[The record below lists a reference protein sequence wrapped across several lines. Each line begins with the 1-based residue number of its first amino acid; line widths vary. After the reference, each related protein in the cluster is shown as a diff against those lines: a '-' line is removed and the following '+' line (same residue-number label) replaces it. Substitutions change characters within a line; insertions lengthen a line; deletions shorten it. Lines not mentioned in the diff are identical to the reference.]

1 MNLIASTSTF
11 SFFTLIS
18 RVLGY
23 FRDILIA
30 IFLGTSVY
38 ADAFFVAFR
47 IPNTFRRLLSEGTFN
62 AAFVPSYA
70 GLVAKNKLLAQSF
83 AKNIF
88 NFLFVGLLLII
99 LIAEIFMHQIVF
111 VIAPGFSDN
120 LELVNLTTKLC
131 RITFPFLFFVCL
143 ASFFSAILNTHNKF
157 GFAAAIPIILNVIL
171 ISSLLISKYI
181 DLPEVELLSYAV
193 TFAGLVQF
201 ISLIFYT
208 KKYFKFSIEFK
219 LSMNKKLKFFFKK
232 LLPSVLSSGVV
243 QINILIGTIIASFQS
258 GAVSYLYY
266 ADRLYQITLAIA
278 GIAVGTVILP
288 ELSKKIKLNN
298 YKLAQDLQSKSINL
312 CLFIS
317 LPAAVGLY
325 IASYDI
331 VNALFGYGSFT
342 EISVKNTSAALK
354 FFAIGI
360 PAFALLKIFSSFY
373 FARNNTQTPFHLSVI
388 VVVINLVLSIY
399 LFRIIGFI
407 AIPIAT
413 TISTWIIVFAYIFK
427 FVEKD
432 IHKFDN
438 IFFRKIIKMFLSSAL
453 MAIFLIYMISFLADK
468 LIYDSSLKILY
479 LFLIVGLSIVVY
491 FLISVLIGTIKF
503 GRKKNIII

>member
-1 MNLIASTSTF
+1 
-11 SFFTLIS
+11 
-18 RVLGY
+18 V
-23 FRDILIA
+23 
-30 IFLGTSVY
+30 
-38 ADAFFVAFR
+38 
-47 IPNTFRRLLSEGTFN
+47 
-62 AAFVPSYA
+62 
-70 GLVAKNKLLAQSF
+70 
-83 AKNIF
+83 
-88 NFLFVGLLLII
+88 
-99 LIAEIFMHQIVF
+99 
-111 VIAPGFSDN
+111 
-120 LELVNLTTKLC
+120 
-131 RITFPFLFFVCL
+131 
-143 ASFFSAILNTHNKF
+143 
-157 GFAAAIPIILNVIL
+157 
-171 ISSLLISKYI
+171 
-181 DLPEVELLSYAV
+181 
-193 TFAGLVQF
+193 
-201 ISLIFYT
+201 
-208 KKYFKFSIEFK
+208 
-219 LSMNKKLKFFFKK
+219 
-232 LLPSVLSSGVV
+232 
-243 QINILIGTIIASFQS
+243 
-258 GAVSYLYY
+258 
-266 ADRLYQITLAIA
+266 A

-298 YKLAQDLQSKSINL
+298 YKLAQDLQSRSINL

-317 LPAAVGLY
+317 LPAAAGLY
-325 IASYDI
+325 VASYDI

-342 EISVKNTSAALK
+342 EASVKNTSAALK

-373 FARNNTQTPFHLSVI
+373 FARNNTQTPFHLSVV
-388 VVVINLVLSIY
+388 VVVINLALSIY

-491 FLISVLIGTIKF
+491 FLISVLIGSIKF
-503 GRKKNIII
+503 GRKKSIII